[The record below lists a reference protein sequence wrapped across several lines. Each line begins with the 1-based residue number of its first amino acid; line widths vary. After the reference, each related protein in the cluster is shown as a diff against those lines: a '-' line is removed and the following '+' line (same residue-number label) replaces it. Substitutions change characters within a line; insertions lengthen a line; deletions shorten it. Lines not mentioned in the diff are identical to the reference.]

1 MKRLAYFISPHG
13 YGHAARAAAV
23 MQAVSEMVAEVH
35 FDIFTTVPSWFF
47 QDSLSGSFTYHKL
60 LTDIGLVQKTAFQAD
75 LNATLRRLNDFLPFQ
90 LPLVEKIAATIGTLN
105 CVLVICDIS
114 PLGLAVGKQAGIPTI
129 LVENFT
135 WDWLY
140 QQYVGAA
147 QRFNGPIDYLK
158 TLFAESRYH
167 IKTEPVCSPA
177 PVDLTTAPVSRK
189 VKNAPA
195 LIRKQLG
202 LPAASK
208 MVLITSGGIAQ
219 SYGFLDRLKKMRHIS
234 FILPGAGFQMTTRDN
249 LTILPARSNFYHP
262 DLVNACDAVVGKVGY
277 STLAEVYHA
286 GVPFGYAVRSNFRES
301 EPMVDFIK
309 SKMDGIFM
317 DESEF
322 SRGDWTDKLN
332 VLLDMDRVQKC
343 RPNGAD
349 QIGGFVTGLIK

>member
-13 YGHAARAAAV
+13 YGHAARASAV

-47 QDSLSGSFTYHKL
+47 QDSLSVSFTYHKL
-60 LTDIGLVQKTAFQAD
+60 LTDIGLVQRTAFRAD
-75 LNATLRRLNDFLPFQ
+75 LNETLRKLTEFLPFP
-90 LPLVEKIAATIGTLN
+90 LPLIEAIAATIGKLN

-114 PLGLAVGKQAGIPTI
+114 PLGIAVGRHAGIPTM

-140 QQYVGAA
+140 QQYVDVAE
-147 QRFNGPIDYLK
+147 RFNGPIDYLK
-158 TLFAESRYH
+158 TLFAEARYH
-167 IKTEPVCSPA
+167 IKTEPVCSPD

-189 VKNAPA
+189 VKNPPDR
-195 LIRKQLG
+195 IRKQLG

-208 MVLITSGGIAQ
+208 MVLITTGGIAQ
-219 SYGFLDRLKKMRHIS
+219 RYGFLDRLKKMHHIK
-234 FILPGAGFQMTTRDN
+234 FILPGAGLQMTTRDN

-262 DLVNACDAVVGKVGY
+262 DLVNASDAVVGKVGY

-286 GVPFGYAVRSNFRES
+286 GVPFGYAARSNFRES
-301 EPMVDFIK
+301 EPMVAFIE
-309 SKMDGIFM
+309 SEMNGIFL

-322 SRGDWTDKLN
+322 STGDWAGKLN
-332 VLLDMDRVQKC
+332 DLLDMARAQ
-343 RPNGAD
+343 RSTPNGAD
-349 QIGGFVTGLIK
+349 QIGRFVTVLIK